1 MKELPLQTMRD
12 ALIEGL
18 CRRMRTDGRTF
29 FLSADLGAPALDR
42 LRTDFPDRFIN
53 VGIAE
58 QNLVNVA
65 TGLALEGFTVYAYAI
80 ASFLSMRAFEQIR
93 VNLALMSQTR
103 PLNVNLVGLGGGV
116 SYDLSGPT
124 HHCLEDLS
132 IIRTLPNLMLL
143 SPSDSIMAGRLA
155 DFSIC
160 MRRPKYIR
168 LDGKPLPCIYGQK
181 SVFDWARGF
190 HEHTVGDDLCIVA
203 TGYMTHK
210 ALGIARQ
217 LAGRIRVGIID
228 LFMLNPVDGAALAQ
242 AMSRYTCVVTLE
254 EGFIGRGGLDSLVA
268 SCVREYGLNVE
279 LKALGFKDEYL
290 FAPGARESLY
300 RRHGLGQE
308 QIVDLIASLV
318 PAAHSA

>member
-1 MKELPLQTMRD
+1 MNKPPLQTMRD

-18 CRRMRTDGRTF
+18 CWKMRTEGRMF

-42 LRTDFPDRFIN
+42 LRTEFPDRFIN

-58 QNLVNVA
+58 QNLANVA

-155 DFSIC
+155 DFSACI
-160 MRRPKYIR
+160 RRPKYIR
-168 LDGKPLPCIYGQK
+168 LDGKPLPHIY
-181 SVFDWARGF
+181 SEDCVFDWVRGF
-190 HEHTVGDDLCIVA
+190 HQHIVGDDLCIVA

-210 ALGIARQ
+210 ALNAARE
-217 LAGRIRVGIID
+217 LAERTRIGVID
-228 LFMLNPVDGAALAQ
+228 VFMLNPTDTEALAE
-242 AMSRYTCVVTLE
+242 ALGRYAYVITLE
-254 EGFIGRGGLDSLVA
+254 EGFVGRGGLDSLVA
-268 SCVREYGLNVE
+268 GCLREYELNVE
-279 LKALGFKDEYL
+279 LKTLGFKDEYL

-318 PAAHSA
+318 PTAHST